1 MFIFYFCM
9 LRNLAESDKVSINTD
24 TSVFTKTPKR
34 FKNCSHVL
42 FLNVLISQN
51 RHVYVVH
58 TKTDLQVQKHTYT
71 HKQLDQ
77 GFCTVL
83 IAKKNSPFFY
93 TEICCPQVGEGSR
106 RNQNKL
112 QHIFSKKTAQP
123 NKHECLHFCSD
134 QLCYG
139 NIYCNI
145 MKKYFCKVEK
155 EHVNKKPQKQ

>member
-1 MFIFYFCM
+1 M

-77 GFCTVL
+77 GMDFVLSSLPKRTVPSFTQKSAAL
-83 IAKKNSPFFY
+83 RWLRAAEETRTNYNTFF
-93 TEICCPQVGEGSR
+93 P
-106 RNQNKL
+106 NKL
-112 QHIFSKKTAQP
+112 HNQTNMNVFISALTNFAMGIFTVIS
-123 NKHECLHFCSD
+123 
-134 QLCYG
+134 
-139 NIYCNI
+139 
-145 MKKYFCKVEK
+145 
-155 EHVNKKPQKQ
+155 

>member
-1 MFIFYFCM
+1 M

-77 GFCTVL
+77 GMDFVLSSLPKRTVPSFTQKSAAL
-83 IAKKNSPFFY
+83 RWLRAAEETRTNYNTFFPKKLH
-93 TEICCPQVGEGSR
+93 
-106 RNQNKL
+106 NQTNMNVFISAL
-112 QHIFSKKTAQP
+112 TNFAMGIFTVIS
-123 NKHECLHFCSD
+123 
-134 QLCYG
+134 
-139 NIYCNI
+139 
-145 MKKYFCKVEK
+145 
-155 EHVNKKPQKQ
+155 